1 MRPESQRLRWLVT
14 AFAAGFA
21 AGFLTATIDDL
32 VMLIARRPVRP
43 GEDAVGSVGPVPP
56 RVRELIR

>member
-1 MRPESQRLRWLVT
+1 MRWLVT
-14 AFAAGFA
+14 AFVAGFA

-32 VMLIARRPVRP
+32 LMFIARRPVRP
-43 GEDAVGSVGPVPP
+43 VQAGEEALPPVPP